1 MNAEKNPPNRPGE
14 LDLVHMR
21 REELEEVLIDTLIV
35 KYPGIEQADIE
46 RLLHVLDTGSAE
58 QIEQTEADI
67 AEKSALWQ
75 RAARALDDPVDSPSP
90 DETTG

>member
-1 MNAEKNPPNRPGE
+1 MNAEKNLPHRPGE

-46 RLLHVLDTGSAE
+46 RLLHVLDTGSPE

-75 RAARALDDPVDSPSP
+75 RAVQALDDPADSPSSEEAT
-90 DETTG
+90 D

>member
-1 MNAEKNPPNRPGE
+1 MNAEKHPPARSGE

-75 RAARALDDPVDSPSP
+75 RAVQALGDRDEASSAG
-90 DETTG
+90 ETTG